1 MSHIQK
7 IVWIGCLSAMAAF
20 SAGCSNVTDSN
31 VPEAK
36 ASPAQPTTVPA
47 AAPTTTAPAASPTTE
62 SSPLP
67 AAKSVGLFQGE
78 VPEYDGSGRSYL
90 TTGTELQAKYSADQ
104 SLPLAVFMP
113 ENMNRFEQNGRTA
126 WGTSD
131 KGNWISFH
139 VSSEGDS
146 AQAGEDKPE
155 IAGSDAALQQYKEYQ
170 GGYSD
175 GNSRVDV
182 FKFQAKGQVYQ
193 AEIRTTAEQRKEL
206 LPLFVDVL
214 REVQYMKKQPALVAG
229 VFVQEPDVGNS
240 KEGRQM
246 LREVMNCLEAIV
258 AHDKQKFL
266 STMQS
271 PETGEYLM
279 FFVENSTA
287 YRFTEL
293 TYEGISAE
301 GTQRASFN
309 VSYKFMTDEGYQ
321 ADQSYGIYLLRNKQG
336 EWKVANID

>member
-1 MSHIQK
+1 MPHIQK
-7 IVWIGCLSAMAAF
+7 IVWIGCLSAIAAF

-31 VPEAK
+31 VPGAK
-36 ASPAQPTTVPA
+36 ASPAQSATALP
-47 AAPTTTAPAASPTTE
+47 AAPTTAAPTASPTAE

-67 AAKSVGLFQGE
+67 AAKSASLIQGE

-90 TTGTELQAKYSADQ
+90 ITGTELQAKYSADQ

-113 ENMNRFEQNGRTA
+113 ENMRRFEENGRTA

-131 KGNWISFH
+131 KENWISFRALND
-139 VSSEGDS
+139 GDS
-146 AQAGEDKPE
+146 AKAGGDQPE
-155 IAGSDAALQQYKEYQ
+155 IAGSDTALQQYKEYQ

-182 FKFQAKGQVYQ
+182 FKIQAKGQVYQ

-206 LPLFVDVL
+206 LPLFVNVL
-214 REVQYMKKQPALVAG
+214 REVQYMKKQPPLVAG
-229 VFVQEPDVGNS
+229 VFVQKPDVGKS
-240 KEGRQM
+240 KESRQM
-246 LREVMNCLEAIV
+246 LKEVMNCLEAIV
-258 AHDKQKFL
+258 AHDKEKFL

-271 PETGEYLM
+271 PETGDYLL
-279 FFVENSTA
+279 FFIENSTA

-293 TYEGISAE
+293 TYEGIAAE
-301 GTQRASFN
+301 GTQRATFN
-309 VSYKFMTDEGYQ
+309 VSYRFMTDEGYQ